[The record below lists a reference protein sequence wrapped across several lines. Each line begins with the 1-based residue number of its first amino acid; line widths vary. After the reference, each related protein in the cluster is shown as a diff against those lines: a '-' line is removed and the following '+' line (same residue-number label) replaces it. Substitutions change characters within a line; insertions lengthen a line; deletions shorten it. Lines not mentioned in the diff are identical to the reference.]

1 MDIFCIGL
9 FLDAHHRPRHWLIY
23 FLVYHDFI
31 QFIILIEYTRDPSS
45 MKVGQYS
52 SGNIFDICLAYLAKK
67 ARIVITF

>member
-31 QFIILIEYTRDPSS
+31 QFIILIEYTRDIHE
-45 MKVGQYS
+45 GWT
-52 SGNIFDICLAYLAKK
+52 IL
-67 ARIVITF
+67 